1 MTGIA
6 SKLLGILRDPR
17 WCDGGRK
24 IRDIDMK
31 EKITFKIKGNPLIK
45 FQSSDRIKQLKQ
57 GKIYANCLKYYREL
71 EQETGDA
78 DIGDK
83 FEAMFHINNGYLFN
97 PKTNETIELKDA
109 LLSTESSND
118 YVFCM
123 FGIGLNQNKFSFTD
137 QQKEKMLTF
146 GDTALIIT
154 DYKEFISRVKKA
166 ASKQGMQVH
175 FDAVHYFKPN
185 EDNANLIISLLKGM
199 WNIAFWKRDRYLYQQ
214 EVRFVF
220 VSDDKNLDHIE
231 LNIGDISDIS
241 VMISADK
248 ILNSICTKSDDSK
261 IVN

>member
-1 MTGIA
+1 
-6 SKLLGILRDPR
+6 
-17 WCDGGRK
+17 
-24 IRDIDMK
+24 MK

-261 IVN
+261 IAD